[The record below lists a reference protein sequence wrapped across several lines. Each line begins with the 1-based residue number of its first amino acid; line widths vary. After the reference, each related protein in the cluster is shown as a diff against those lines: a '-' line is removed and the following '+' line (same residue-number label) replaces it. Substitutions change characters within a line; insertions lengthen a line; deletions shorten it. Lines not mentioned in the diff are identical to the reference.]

1 MNGCVGKQW
10 LALYLAKN
18 TNMNPILAASLKV
31 VTGSS
36 EIPAGYTTGIHMFG
50 SESAFNLN
58 SSLYDW
64 NSGAKSVF
72 VYFKTDDSAKASTT
86 GSNFTG
92 GTLALTGVAG
102 LVIGALGTLAAT
114 SRKRKGTAPEA
125 A

>member
-1 MNGCVGKQW
+1 ME
-10 LALYLAKN
+10 
-18 TNMNPILAASLKV
+18 PILASSLKV

-50 SESAFNLN
+50 SDSAFNLN

-64 NSGAKSVF
+64 NDGAKSVF
-72 VYFKTDDSAKASTT
+72 VYFKTDDTAKASTS

-102 LVIGALGTLAAT
+102 FAIGALGSLLIISA
-114 SRKRKGTAPEA
+114 SKKRRTDSEA
-125 A
+125 AA